1 MKGISKR
8 VPYLFIHTTADRW
21 GRVWCTLTFR
31 FPEQKSA
38 FPSFVFLS
46 AAPGPA
52 QSSILA
58 VDSKHFEQILFGSCW
73 KTSGKKLRAGK
84 FRTPTANFVP
94 FTRDYLFL
102 SSLGPSVFLLSD
114 TTTNI
119 YISVD
124 LDSLIAASA
133 AIFLYRQRQSGV
145 EKALFRK

>member
-8 VPYLFIHTTADRW
+8 VPYLLFTRLQIDEAESDA
-21 GRVWCTLTFR
+21 LSPLDF
-31 FPEQKSA
+31 QSKI
-38 FPSFVFLS
+38 PSFFFPS

-84 FRTPTANFVP
+84 FRTPTANFAP
-94 FTRDYLFL
+94 LTRDYLFL

-119 YISVD
+119 YISVN

-133 AIFLYRQRQSGV
+133 TIFLYRQRQSGD
-145 EKALFRK
+145 EKALLRK